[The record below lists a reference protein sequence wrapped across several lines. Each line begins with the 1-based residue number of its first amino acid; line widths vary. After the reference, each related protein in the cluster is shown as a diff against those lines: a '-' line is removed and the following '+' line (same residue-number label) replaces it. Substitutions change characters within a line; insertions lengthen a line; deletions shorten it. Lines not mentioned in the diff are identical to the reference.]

1 MWVLIVMTSSDSLT
15 ALILEIF
22 RLNGRLLSS
31 GDGLVAD
38 LGLTSAK
45 WQVLGAIA
53 LGAAPQPVSRIAR
66 DMGLTRQAVQ
76 RSVNE
81 LLAAGI
87 VELAPNPHH
96 QRAPLVL
103 LTEEG
108 RVVYARAV
116 ERQRPWASALSSALT
131 QQALAEALHVL
142 RTIRLKLEENER

>member
-1 MWVLIVMTSSDSLT
+1 MTRSDRLT
-15 ALILEIF
+15 ALILEVF

-31 GDGLVAD
+31 GDALVAD

-53 LGAAPQPVSRIAR
+53 LGSAPQPVSRIAR
-66 DMGLTRQAVQ
+66 EMGLTRQAVQ

-81 LLAAGI
+81 LLAAGV

-103 LTEEG
+103 LTAAG
-108 RVVYARAV
+108 RALYARAA
-116 ERQRPWASALSSALT
+116 ERQRPWASGLSSGLSEKALG
-131 QQALAEALHVL
+131 EALDVI
-142 RTIRLKLEENER
+142 RTIRGKLEENGR